1 MKKTYDDGNR
11 AEYLKKHWDDI
22 MEHQTFCDVFAG
34 TAAQYPDRTA
44 VYADGR
50 SVTYREILRWSNAV
64 AGRLLKD
71 GAAKEEII
79 AVNTGRCIWTGLIQ
93 RKGVRTSSRIAGAAS
108 SWTDGGGRG

>member
-79 AVNTGRCIWTGLIQ
+79 AVNTGRTAE
-93 RKGVRTSSRIAGAAS
+93 TIAGILGIWKAGCAYVYLDRAYPKERS
-108 SWTDGGGRG
+108 